1 MPLNWFYRAVCSSAS
16 GLEHN
21 CYGGCPCIVQGR
33 LLSDDVTPEAFLMMD
48 NTTPHSLNSPSV
60 AFALLSYYSPEPEP
74 YLQPWTKGK
83 LLDRWQRTYPEQWI
97 CWALIESL
105 YQGRY
110 KTYCVEQILA
120 LWLRRGEPVYHF
132 NYEFEAMICN
142 KVPQRI
148 EAADGPKRLGTA
160 VPDNAALLPNSK
172 DLDDASAPSLSNQCS
187 ENVSELALPG
197 DEPEGL
203 DLVLVGEERDVDW
216 ADAFEQPAT
225 GKREFDLASVLSR
238 NQLLPLTFGRM
249 GLEPIHRFMPEAE
262 PIEFCEKLD
271 AIAAH
276 QESDRSHH

>member
-1 MPLNWFYRAVCSSAS
+1 VS
-16 GLEHN
+16 
-21 CYGGCPCIVQGR
+21 CIVQGR
-33 LLSDDVTPEAFLMMD
+33 SLSDDVTPEAFLMMD

-60 AFALLSYYSPEPEP
+60 AFSLLSYYSPEQEP
-74 YLQPWTKGK
+74 YLRPWTKGK
-83 LLDRWQRTYPEQWI
+83 LLARWQRTYPEQWI

-120 LWLRRGEPVYHF
+120 LWLRRGEPIYHF

-148 EAADGPKRLGTA
+148 ETVDGPEPSGNA
-160 VPDNAALLPNSK
+160 VPDNAALLHDSE
-172 DLDDASAPSLSNQCS
+172 DLGDAIGPSLSNPCS
-187 ENVSELALPG
+187 EDVSEVVSLG

-203 DLVLVGEERDVDW
+203 EPVRVGEEREVDW
-216 ADAFEQPAT
+216 TDAFEQPAT

-276 QESDRSHH
+276 QELDRSHH

>member
-1 MPLNWFYRAVCSSAS
+1 MLRGVS
-16 GLEHN
+16 
-21 CYGGCPCIVQGR
+21 CIVQGR
-33 LLSDDVTPEAFLMMD
+33 SLSDDVTPEAFLMMD
-48 NTTPHSLNSPSV
+48 NATPHSLNSPSV
-60 AFALLSYYSPEPEP
+60 AFSLLSYYSPEPEP

-83 LLDRWQRTYPEQWI
+83 LLARWQRTYPEQWI

-110 KTYCVEQILA
+110 KIYCVEQILA
-120 LWLRRGEPVYHF
+120 LWLRRGEPVFHF
-132 NYEFEAMICN
+132 NYEFESMICN

-148 EAADGPKRLGTA
+148 ESVDGPKLSGNTVPEKAAPLHDSEDLG
-160 VPDNAALLPNSK
+160 
-172 DLDDASAPSLSNQCS
+172 DAMGPSLSNQCL
-187 ENVSELALPG
+187 EDVSEFVLLG
-197 DEPEGL
+197 DEPEEL
-203 DLVLVGEERDVDW
+203 ERVRVSEERDVDW
-216 ADAFEQPAT
+216 TDAFEHPAP